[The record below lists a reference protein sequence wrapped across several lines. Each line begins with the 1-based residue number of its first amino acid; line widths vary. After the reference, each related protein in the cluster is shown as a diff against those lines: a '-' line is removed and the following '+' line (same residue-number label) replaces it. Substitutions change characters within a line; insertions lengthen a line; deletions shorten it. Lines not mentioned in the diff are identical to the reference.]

1 MHPYLGCNGRQL
13 AWQLQA
19 KRLFRPVTIILAHV
33 VYNVDW
39 TQSYCSDYI
48 PKIWVILLEI
58 DNNNWV
64 QFLQYIV
71 WL

>member
-1 MHPYLGCNGRQL
+1 MRPYLGCNGRRL

-19 KRLFRPVTIILAHV
+19 KRLFRPVTIILAHA

-48 PKIWVILLEI
+48 PKIWVILLEL
-58 DNNNWV
+58 DNNN
-64 QFLQYIV
+64 
-71 WL
+71 